1 MERVTV
7 DQAQAMMRDNIKVM
21 RKVYTTMRDIAQKRI
36 KRMGQTEFSQSKTY
50 QTNKEGFKKLK
61 DIDPRDFAKAF
72 SELSKFVTAKG
83 STVTG
88 QRAIQAKTMGTLNRA
103 IGATDEEDEEGEL
116 TGAKVTKENYWRV
129 IKILDEARRQKVT
142 YDSEKIVSLA
152 DTTLSFTDDQF
163 DDVLDKLDKMLSHS
177 DELEGSLNAY
187 MKKLKIKNY
196 QVVNVDDFIEQIGW

>member
-36 KRMGQTEFSQSKTY
+36 KRMGQSEFSQSKTY

-88 QRAIQAKTMGTLNRA
+88 QRAIMQKTMKKLNEA
-103 IGATDEEDEEGEL
+103 VGAEDGK
-116 TGAKVTKENYWRV
+116 GVTCSNYWRV
-129 IKILDEARRQKVT
+129 IDILERARSQ
-142 YDSEKIVSLA
+142 KIVYGSDKMVELA
-152 DTTLSFTDDQF
+152 ESTMALTSDQF
-163 DDVLDKLDKMLSHS
+163 GDVLDNLEDFLEHS
-177 DELEGSLNAY
+177 DEVRDSMEEY
-187 MKKLKIKNY
+187 MDRHNISDY
-196 QVVNVDDFIEQIGW
+196 QKVDMDKFIEQIGW

>member
-88 QRAIQAKTMGTLNRA
+88 QRAIMQKTMKKLNEA
-103 IGATDEEDEEGEL
+103 VGAEEGA
-116 TGAKVTKENYWRV
+116 GVTRSNYWRV
-129 IKILDEARRQKVT
+129 ISILERARSQ
-142 YDSEKIVSLA
+142 KIVYGSDKMVELA
-152 DTTLSFTDDQF
+152 ESTMALTSEQF
-163 DDVLDKLDKMLSHS
+163 SDVLDNLDDFLKHS
-177 DELEGSLNAY
+177 DEVRDSMDAY
-187 MKKLKIKNY
+187 MDRHDISDYQKVDMDQFIK
-196 QVVNVDDFIEQIGW
+196 QIGW